1 VVTRQAGPPDGPGR
15 RNANSERPEVC
26 HVPLHDDL
34 LLLLALFRERLRL
47 HVLRLLRRDGGAHR
61 RGALLLRQRVRLH
74 RLRLPAELRLR
85 RVTDTRAPA
94 PVPRS

>member
-1 VVTRQAGPPDGPGR
+1 MARQAGSPDGPGR
-15 RNANSERPEVC
+15 RNANIERSEVC

-47 HVLRLLRRDGGAHR
+47 HVLRLPQCHGGAHR
-61 RGALLLRQRVRLH
+61 RGPLLLRQRVRLR

-85 RVTDTRAPA
+85 CVTDASARGRARA
-94 PVPRS
+94 